1 MKRIDRTLFEK
12 IHMNTETIVYDY
24 VYKNPHDKY
33 KCAIDIFKKT
43 FDNGKE
49 FLQQNFLSENEGV
62 YSTKPFQYTL
72 IGSYK
77 SNKTSIGK
85 CYYSNI
91 TPTEGH
97 KKLFCKILNCNDIL
111 FNFNNCK
118 YMLSNCLSFP
128 IDINIYK
135 QEEGSNDVWI
145 AIIFITPFSP
155 INSGVTIKRHK
166 EFNINNTGN
175 IPTEN
180 NIQDHIIKKLTKEY
194 CDQSLWEDDIVVSN
208 KFNRLLLI
216 RKNLF
221 FATTQQ
227 FGTSLEESRIVEMF
241 EFSVV

>member
-33 KCAIDIFKKT
+33 KCALDVFEKI
-43 FDNGKE
+43 FDNGKV
-49 FLQQNFLSENEGV
+49 LQKHFISKNETV
-62 YSTKPFQYTL
+62 YWTRTFQYTL
-72 IGSYK
+72 TGSYK

-91 TPTEGH
+91 IPTEGH
-97 KKLFCKILNCNDIL
+97 KKLFCKILECNDIL

-118 YMLSNCLSFP
+118 YVLSNCLSFP

-135 QEEGSNDVWI
+135 QEENSNDVWI

-155 INSGVTIKRHK
+155 INGGVTIKRHK
-166 EFNINNTGN
+166 EFNMNSTEN

-180 NIQDHIIKKLTKEY
+180 NIQNHIMKTLKKEY
-194 CDQSLWEDDIVVSN
+194 CDQSLWEDDIVVSS

-216 RKNLF
+216 KKNLF

-227 FGTSLEESRIVEMF
+227 FGRSLEESRIVEMF